1 MAKLTIDDFAFS
13 KSVEET
19 TKRIDSACEKSVKE
33 TCEDIQRMAKQFAPV
48 RSGKLRDSIKIKV
61 DGLKGEVYSGEVYSD
76 VSYAGYVENGTRKM
90 RARPFLRPAYDACI
104 KELMSRVVK
113 NL

>member
-19 TKRIDSACEKSVKE
+19 TKRIDSACEKAVKD
-33 TCEDIQRMAKQFAPV
+33 TCEDIQRMAKQFAPA
-48 RSGKLRDSIKIKV
+48 RSGKLRDSIKTKV
-61 DGLKGEVYSGEVYSD
+61 EGLKGEVYSD

>member
-1 MAKLTIDDFAFS
+1 MAKIILDDSALS
-13 KSVEET
+13 KYVEET
-19 TKRIDSACEKSVKE
+19 TKRLDSACEKAVKD
-33 TCEDIQRMAKQFAPV
+33 TCEDIQRMAKPV
-48 RSGKLRDSIKIKV
+48 RSGKLRNSIKTKV
-61 DGLKGEVYSGEVYSD
+61 EGMKGEVYSD

>member
-1 MAKLTIDDFAFS
+1 MK
-13 KSVEET
+13 
-19 TKRIDSACEKSVKE
+19 
-33 TCEDIQRMAKQFAPV
+33 
-48 RSGKLRDSIKIKV
+48 
-61 DGLKGEVYSGEVYSD
+61 GEVYSD

>member
-1 MAKLTIDDFAFS
+1 MAKIILDDSSLS
-13 KSVEET
+13 KYVEET
-19 TKRIDSACEKSVKE
+19 TKRLESACEKAVKD
-33 TCEDIQRMAKQFAPV
+33 TCEDIQRIAKQLAPV
-48 RSGKLRDSIKIKV
+48 RSGKLRNSIKTKV
-61 DGLKGEVYSGEVYSD
+61 EGMKGEVYSD

>member
-61 DGLKGEVYSGEVYSD
+61 DGLKGEVYSD
-76 VSYAGYVENGTRKM
+76 VSYVGYVENGTRKM